1 MCLNVKGSYRC
12 RCKQFLLSL
21 NGSCLFKESGCC
33 CLLLMLL
40 VWLLLLLLVLF
51 LMLFVGD
58 VVVGV
63 VADVVFW

>member
-40 VWLLLLLLVLF
+40 VLL